1 MISPVQKSL
10 LSKLVISFSLLSL
23 TTVGVVALNAYYQ
36 AKLAI
41 EKSVFERLSATASIQ
56 EEEID
61 NWFTIQRQDVLL
73 SAQLPEISKQAELLF
88 KNPTA
93 KNSNPETQVA
103 YQNLTQYF
111 KNLTKIKP
119 NLQEI
124 SLLTNN
130 GLVAFSTNQS
140 LEGKSQ
146 PLDNNIT
153 YFKAEKTKVKPIF
166 YQSPTTGKFTVT
178 LATPIFNQAKQ
189 RIGILAV
196 NLNLDTINYF
206 VEKQTHLG
214 ESGKTYLISQLN
226 QKNTLVSATASENNR
241 YSQGLTSIAIDA
253 AIAQQDGQGLYKNH
267 DGKSVLG
274 IYRWIDEQDL
284 ALVTEIE
291 QKEAFVPARIIASQ
305 IFIISLGSSVL
316 LLLSVYW
323 FSRRITSPILSLTQ
337 AAKEIANGNFN
348 YQAYVSSQDEIG
360 ALASSFNQMARQ
372 LQNYFDNLETKVE
385 QRTAELNKLLN
396 QQQIAKEQLQQRV
409 QQLQEQ
415 LKPVNQGDLTIRATV
430 TDDELGLLAN
440 SYNSIIENLEK
451 IVAQVKAA
459 TQTVAETTNRNENA
473 IAKLATGTSYQKEE
487 ISFVLNRIEMMV
499 KSMDTLASR
508 AAKAEIIIKQTNEKV
523 QKGDQAIN
531 ETVERILALGETTSA
546 TKEQVKRLGKASR
559 KISKAV
565 ELIRKIALQTNVLA
579 VNASIEAAR
588 AGEEGL
594 GFNVVADEVQSLASR
609 SAQTATDIEAL
620 VLEIQAETDKVVRAM
635 EESSKEVLAGSQLM
649 KQTRSSLQQLTTTSE
664 EVNQLVEAIALA
676 LREQSQTSQTVT
688 KTIQQV
694 AAIVSE
700 TSSSATDVSGSFQE
714 LLSISQQLQNSV
726 GKFRVN

>member
-1 MISPVQKSL
+1 MNPVQKSL

-23 TTVGVVALNAYYQ
+23 TTVGVVALIAYHQ
-36 AKLAI
+36 AKQAI
-41 EKSVFERLSATASIQ
+41 EKSVFERLSATVLIQ
-56 EEEID
+56 EEELND
-61 NWFTIQRQDVLL
+61 WLTLQRQDVLL
-73 SAQLPEISKQAELLF
+73 SAQSPEVSKQAELLL

-93 KNSNPETQVA
+93 KNSNLETQLA
-103 YQNLTQYF
+103 YQNLAQYF
-111 KNLTKIKP
+111 KNFTKIKP
-119 NLQEI
+119 NLQDI

-130 GLVAFSTNQS
+130 GIIALSSNQS

-146 PLDNNIT
+146 PLDNNTT
-153 YFKAEKTKVKPIF
+153 YFQTERTAVKPIF

-178 LATPIFNQAKQ
+178 LATPILNQAKQ

-196 NLNLDTINYF
+196 NLNLEAVNHFI
-206 VEKQTHLG
+206 EEHTHLG

-226 QKNTLVSATASENNR
+226 QKNTLVSATASENDK
-241 YSQGLTSIAIDA
+241 YPEGLTSFAIDA
-253 AIAQQDGQGLYKNH
+253 AIAKQNGQGLYVNH
-267 DGKSVLG
+267 DGMPVLG
-274 IYRWIDEQDL
+274 IYRWLEEQDL
-284 ALVTEIE
+284 ALVAEID
-291 QKEAFVPARIIASQ
+291 QKEAFAPARTLASE
-305 IFIISLGSSVL
+305 IFLVGFSSSAL
-316 LLLSVYW
+316 LLIGVYW
-323 FSRRITSPILSLTQ
+323 FSRRITSPILSLTK
-337 AAKEIANGNFN
+337 AAQEIANGNLN
-348 YQAYVSSQDEIG
+348 YQAYVSSQDELG
-360 ALASSFNQMARQ
+360 ALANSFNQMARQ
-372 LQNYFDNLETKVE
+372 LRDYFNNLETKVE
-385 QRTAELNKLLN
+385 QRTAELNEFLN
-396 QQQIAKEQLQQRV
+396 QQQISKEQLQRRV
-409 QQLQEQ
+409 KQLQEQ

-430 TDDELGLLAN
+430 TDDELGSLAN

-451 IVAQVKAA
+451 IVAQVQTA
-459 TQTVAETTNRNENA
+459 TQTVVETTNRNENA
-473 IAKLATGTSYQKEE
+473 IAKLATGASYQKEE
-487 ISFVLNRIEMMV
+487 ISVVLKRIETMV
-499 KSMDTLASR
+499 KSMETLASR
-508 AAKAEIIIKQTNEKV
+508 AAQAEITIKQTNEKV
-523 QKGDQAIN
+523 KEGDQAIN
-531 ETVERILALGETTSA
+531 ESVERILALGETTSA

-594 GFNVVADEVQSLASR
+594 GFTVVADEVQSLASR

-635 EESSKEVLAGSQLM
+635 EESNKEVLAGSQLM

-664 EVNQLVEAIALA
+664 EVNQLVEAIAA
-676 LREQSQTSQTVT
+676 AVREQSQTSQTVT
-688 KTIQQV
+688 KTIQEV